1 MENWIVTAII
11 SLVIYGFWGFF
22 PKLAVSYINPVSAL
36 IFQVAGAMVIGLFC
50 LALTGFHPETHPRGI
65 LFALLTGISGV
76 LGTLFYF
83 MAASRG
89 KIGVVVSITALY
101 PLITILLAFFFL
113 KEPLTFKQL
122 LGMFFSL
129 VAILLFTT

>member
-1 MENWIVTAII
+1 
-11 SLVIYGFWGFF
+11 
-22 PKLAVSYINPVSAL
+22 
-36 IFQVAGAMVIGLFC
+36 
-50 LALTGFHPETHPRGI
+50 
-65 LFALLTGISGV
+65 
-76 LGTLFYF
+76 